1 MKLLRNVYVKELIAD
16 RKYSTI
22 IERFLILFLLITY
35 FYFTYHCIFDFS
47 AALFINQFFYLFVYF
62 FVFSFFICHFHF
74 CVYFFLSIILHFLF
88 FIFPAIIRAGSE
100 DKIQQ
105 VLITTV
111 TLMETILAATRRA
124 KLPRY

>member
-47 AALFINQFFYLFVYF
+47 ATLFINQFFYLLVYF